1 EGDPH
6 EGRGDEGGGHPG
18 DGQREHPAAAGQ
30 QQVGLG
36 GAVRGPSPQG
46 GSGAGHVDR
55 HDQQAVPTAIAGG
68 TASTLIARSAPT
80 LGSTTNARCMAPR
93 RVAARAVAV
102 PAASPSESTKGPVS
116 SGARSV
122 STPTL

>member
-1 EGDPH
+1 A
-6 EGRGDEGGGHPG
+6 GRGENPAGAGQDRAGLAEAAGAPGRRGGWGPAPEDGHDKPGGPAGIGGGN
-18 DGQREHPAAAGQ
+18 AA
-30 QQVGLG
+30 
-36 GAVRGPSPQG
+36 
-46 GSGAGHVDR
+46 
-55 HDQQAVPTAIAGG
+55 
-68 TASTLIARSAPT
+68 TLIARSAPT